1 MKQNQQFRGMGLIL
15 LVMAL
20 IFFASTL
27 TQQGSLFSDEMTYQ
41 EFMTSVENGAIETA
55 LIRQNA
61 QTPTGFSGKRG
72 STIWWTTFPRTTI

>member
-27 TQQGSLFSDEMTYQ
+27 SQQGSLFSDEMTYQ

-55 LIRQNA
+55 LIPPERPDAHRRRNDD
-61 QTPTGFSGKRG
+61 P
-72 STIWWTTFPRTTI
+72 

>member
-27 TQQGSLFSDEMTYQ
+27 SQQGNLFSDEMTYQ

-61 QTPTGFSGKRG
+61 HRRRNDDPDK
-72 STIWWTTFPRTTI
+72 WRTRKDRRV

>member
-27 TQQGSLFSDEMTYQ
+27 SQQGNLFSDEMTYQ
-41 EFMTSVENGAIETA
+41 EFMTSVENGDRDGPDPPERPDAH
-55 LIRQNA
+55 RRRNDD
-61 QTPTGFSGKRG
+61 PDK
-72 STIWWTTFPRTTI
+72 WRTRKDRRV

>member
-41 EFMTSVENGAIETA
+41 EFMRKYKSFDDHHG
-55 LIRQNA
+55 R
-61 QTPTGFSGKRG
+61 F
-72 STIWWTTFPRTTI
+72 

>member
-27 TQQGSLFSDEMTYQ
+27 TQQGSLFLSLIHILPA
-41 EFMTSVENGAIETA
+41 GAHKEIG
-55 LIRQNA
+55 
-61 QTPTGFSGKRG
+61 PG
-72 STIWWTTFPRTTI
+72 